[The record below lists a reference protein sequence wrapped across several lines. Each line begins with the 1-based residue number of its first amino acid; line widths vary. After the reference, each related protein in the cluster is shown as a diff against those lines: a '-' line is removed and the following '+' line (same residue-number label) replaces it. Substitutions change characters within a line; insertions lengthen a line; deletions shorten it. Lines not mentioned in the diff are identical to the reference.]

1 MASAIFNQKDE
12 LSRNELLTS
21 SFDQFLI
28 EYAYAYKARQL
39 LKYTIH

>member
-28 EYAYAYKARQL
+28 EYTYAYKARQL